1 VATPF
6 MDKLHRPG
14 RTPRDRMLHAEDV
27 ADTVLATLTLSDR
40 AMISELDIRPTN
52 P

>member
-1 VATPF
+1 
-6 MDKLHRPG
+6 
-14 RTPRDRMLHAEDV
+14 MLHAEDV
-27 ADTVLATLTLSDR
+27 DDTVLATLTLADG

>member
-1 VATPF
+1 
-6 MDKLHRPG
+6 
-14 RTPRDRMLHAEDV
+14 MLHAEDV